1 MEVILMKQKVKQ
13 KAKNQTG
20 FSLMELVVS
29 IAIFVILVSAV
40 LGSVAVLTQSV
51 KLAREKTVLTSLATN
66 YLEIVK
72 NMPYSRVGTIN
83 GNPPGQLADFTNAI
97 LEKIEATNYK
107 IFYEVT
113 YIDDP
118 SDGTIL
124 LGTDSEPNDYKQVK
138 MSILNEA
145 TNQTTDFLTTVVPKG
160 LEGLV
165 NAGALYIKVFDFQ
178 GQPISGANIHIES
191 PTTTPT
197 IILDRLSNSNGEW
210 VEVGLPAIV
219 NNYRI
224 VVTKEGY
231 STDRTYPVSAENPN
245 PIKPDATIVDGTI
258 TQVNFAIDLLANL
271 TVNTQNQL
279 CQSISGVGLNVKG
292 AKLLGIVPDVF
303 KYNQNFT
310 SSGGQIILSNI
321 EWDTYTP
328 SLLSGQSLII
338 YGTSPIQKIDVLPGS
353 SQTFTM
359 ILGPNSTA
367 NSFLVIVKDS
377 ATGVALEGAN
387 VHLQKGGNVPQDY
400 YGITGGSIWLQN
412 DWTGG
417 AGVVN
422 WSTSTPDRYYQD
434 DGNIDI
440 NSIPTGIRLLKV
452 TGNYVLN
459 GWLESSGFNS
469 GSSVTNY
476 TTLVW
481 EPTSQPANTEL
492 KFQIASNNDN
502 LTWQYIGPDG
512 TSGTYY
518 TVSGSSI
525 NSIHDND
532 RYIRYKAF
540 LSTTDDKQTP
550 ILTSVNINYVSGCFT
565 PGQVIFTDLTSSLNY
580 SLDVSL
586 SGYQI
591 ETINNFEINGVK
603 TVEVQLIKQ

>member
-1 MEVILMKQKVKQ
+1 MKQKVKQ